1 MLEKRWKYPEIPNK
15 EIVDALS
22 ADINVGHELAAI
34 LVQRGI
40 SDFEA
45 AKSFFR
51 PSLEQLHDPFLMKNM
66 DLAVDRLIS
75 ALDNKEHI
83 LIYGDYDVDGTTSV
97 TLVYSFLSKIHDRIT
112 YYIPDRYTEGYG
124 VSKAGIQFAIDNQVG
139 LIISLDCGIK
149 SSARVAEAK
158 AAGIDF
164 IICDHHNPDS
174 NDMPDALAVL
184 DAKQHDCAYPYKE
197 LSGCGVG
204 FKFMQA
210 FCMRTGRD
218 LAELFSYLDLVVIS
232 IASDIV
238 PITGENRVLAYFGL
252 EVLNKNPRPG
262 VKALI
267 EFSGMKKEVDITSIV
282 FGIGPRINA
291 AGRIEHARD
300 AVKLLLEDDPE
311 KIEFFAAVVNNNNS
325 FRRDI
330 DSRITDE
337 ALEMIHSDGF
347 ANARSTVLFN
357 PEWHKGVIGIVASRC
372 IERYYRP
379 TVILT
384 ESNGYAT
391 GSARS
396 IAGFD
401 LYEAICRCS
410 DLLEQFGGHTHAAGL
425 SLKTEKISEFR
436 SRFEAITQ
444 EVLSEEDMVPV
455 QNVDYL
461 LSFDKINFKFSNII
475 KQMGPYGPG
484 NLNPVFVSE
493 NVYISGNSRLLK
505 DKHLKMNLMQKGCE
519 QVLDAIGFNL
529 GVYYDQIR
537 SGQEFNICYSVEEN
551 TFNGKTTL
559 QLNIKDIKFSN

>member
-1 MLEKRWKYPEIPNK
+1 MLQKRWKFPDKPKK
-15 EIVDALS
+15 ELIDSLS
-22 ADINVGHELAAI
+22 AEINVGHELAAI

-40 SDFEA
+40 VDFES
-45 AKSFFR
+45 AKNFFR
-51 PSLEQLHDPFLMKNM
+51 PSLDQLHDPFLMKNM
-66 DLAVDRLIS
+66 ETAVNRLIT
-75 ALDNKEHI
+75 ALENNEHI

-97 TLVYSFLSKIHDRIT
+97 TLLYSFLSKIHNRIT

-149 SSARVAEAK
+149 SSARVADAK

-164 IICDHHNPDS
+164 IICDHHNPDV
-174 NDMPDALAVL
+174 NDMPDAFAIL
-184 DAKQHDCAYPYKE
+184 DAKQHDCPYPYKE

-204 FKFMQA
+204 FKLLQG
-210 FCMRTGRD
+210 FCIRTGRD
-218 LAELFSYLDLVVIS
+218 QSILYSYLDLVAIS

-267 EFSGMKKEVDITSIV
+267 DFSGMKKEVDITSIV

-300 AVKLLLEDDPE
+300 AVKLLLEEDSE
-311 KIEFFAAVVNNNNS
+311 KIEFFATVVNNNNS

-330 DSRITDE
+330 DSQITDE
-337 ALEMIHSDGF
+337 ALEMINSDGF

-372 IERYYRP
+372 IEHYYRP
-379 TVILT
+379 TVIFT

-410 DLLEQFGGHTHAAGL
+410 DLLEQFGGHTYAAGL
-425 SLKTEKISEFR
+425 SLKKDNIAEFKT
-436 SRFEAITQ
+436 RFESITQ
-444 EVLSEEDMVPV
+444 EMLTEEDMIPV

-461 LSFDKINFKFSNII
+461 LSFDKINFKFSTII

-493 NVYISGNSRLLK
+493 NVYVSGNSKLLK
-505 DKHLKMNLMQKGCE
+505 EKHLKMSLMQQGNN
-519 QVLDAIGFNL
+519 QILDAIGFNL
-529 GVYYDQIR
+529 GMYYEQIR
-537 SGQEFNICYSVEEN
+537 SGQEFKICYSVEEN

-559 QLNIKDIKFSN
+559 QLNIKDIKFNN

>member
-1 MLEKRWKYPEIPNK
+1 MLEKRWKYPEKPVK
-15 EIVDALS
+15 ELVDALS
-22 ADINVGHELAAI
+22 AEINVGQELAAI

-40 SDFEA
+40 TGFDT
-45 AKSFFR
+45 AKNFFR
-51 PSLEQLHDPFLMKNM
+51 PSLDQLHDPFLMKDM
-66 DLAVDRLIS
+66 GIAVERLIL
-75 ALDNKEHI
+75 ALEKKEHI

-97 TLVYSFLSKIHDRIT
+97 TLVYSFLSKFHDRIT

-124 VSKAGIQFAIDNQVG
+124 VSKAGIQFAIENQVD

-149 SSARVAEAK
+149 SSERVAEAK

-164 IICDHHNPDS
+164 IICDHHNPDL
-174 NDMPDALAVL
+174 NDMPDALAIL
-184 DAKQHDCAYPYKE
+184 DPKQHDCLYPYKE

-204 FKFMQA
+204 FKFLQA
-210 FCMRTGRD
+210 YCLRTGHD
-218 LAELFSYLDLVVIS
+218 LADLFSYLDLLAIS

-238 PITGENRVLAYFGL
+238 PITGENRILAYFGL
-252 EVLNKNPRPG
+252 EVLNKSPRPG

-267 EFSGMKKEVDITSIV
+267 DFSSLRKEVDITTIV

-300 AVKLLLEDDPE
+300 AVKLLLESDPE
-311 KIEFFAAVVNNNNS
+311 KIEFFASVVNNTNS

-330 DSRITDE
+330 DSNITQE
-337 ALEMIHSDGF
+337 ALEMIHSDG
-347 ANARSTVLFN
+347 AINARSTVLFN

-384 ESNGYAT
+384 EANGFAT

-410 DLLEQFGGHTHAAGL
+410 DLLEQFGGHTYAAGL
-425 SLKTEKISEFR
+425 SLKTDNIAEFR
-436 SRFEAITQ
+436 TRFEAITQ
-444 EVLSEEDMVPV
+444 EILSEEDMIPII
-455 QNVDYL
+455 NVDYL
-461 LSFDKINFKFSNII
+461 LSFDKIQFKFFNII
-475 KQMGPYGPG
+475 QQMAPFGPG

-493 NVYISGNSRLLK
+493 NVYISGKFRLLK
-505 DKHLKMNLMQKGCE
+505 DKHLKMNLMQRGSD
-519 QVLDAIGFNL
+519 QILDAIGFNL
-529 GVYYDQIR
+529 GHYFDQVA
-537 SGQEFNICYSVEEN
+537 SGREFAICYSVEEN
-551 TFNGKTTL
+551 TFNGKTSL

>member
-1 MLEKRWKYPEIPNK
+1 MLEKRWKFPEKPIT
-15 EIVDALS
+15 ELVDALS
-22 ADINVGHELAAI
+22 AEINVGQELASI

-40 SDFEA
+40 SSYDA

-51 PSLEQLHDPFLMKNM
+51 PSLDHLHDPFLMKDM
-66 DLAVDRLIS
+66 EKAVERLIL
-75 ALDNKEHI
+75 ALDKKEHI

-97 TLVYSFLSKIHDRIT
+97 TLVYSFLSKFHDRIT

-124 VSKAGIQFAIDNQVG
+124 VSKAGIQFAIENQVG

-149 SSARVAEAK
+149 SSERVAEAK

-164 IICDHHNPDS
+164 IICDHHNPDIS
-174 NDMPDALAVL
+174 DMPDALAIL
-184 DAKQHDCAYPYKE
+184 DPKQHDCLYPYKE

-204 FKFMQA
+204 FKFLQA
-210 FCMRTGRD
+210 YCLRTGYD
-218 LAELFSYLDLVVIS
+218 LADLFSYLDLLAIS

-238 PITGENRVLAYFGL
+238 PITGENRILAYFGL
-252 EVLNKNPRPG
+252 EGLNKNPRPG

-267 EFSGMKKEVDITSIV
+267 EFSGLRKEVDITTIV

-291 AGRIEHARD
+291 AGRIEHARN
-300 AVKLLLEDDPE
+300 AVELLLESDPE
-311 KIEFFAAVVNNNNS
+311 KIEFFASVVNNTNS

-330 DSRITDE
+330 DSNITQE
-337 ALEMIHSDGF
+337 ALEMIHLDG
-347 ANARSTVLFN
+347 AINARSTVLFN

-379 TVILT
+379 TIILT
-384 ESNGYAT
+384 EANGFAT

-410 DLLEQFGGHTHAAGL
+410 DLLEQFGGHTYAAGL
-425 SLKTEKISEFR
+425 SLKIDKIAEFKT
-436 SRFEAITQ
+436 RFEAITQ
-444 EVLSEEDMVPV
+444 EVLSEEDMIPV
-455 QNVDYL
+455 INVDYL
-461 LSFDKINFKFSNII
+461 LSFNKIHFKFFNII
-475 KQMGPYGPG
+475 QQMAPFGPG

-493 NVYISGNSRLLK
+493 NVYISGKSRLLK
-505 DKHLKMNLMQKGCE
+505 DKHLKMNLMQKGSD

-529 GVYYDQIR
+529 GHCFDQVA
-537 SGQEFNICYSVEEN
+537 SGREFDICYSVEEN
-551 TFNGKTTL
+551 TFNGKTSL
-559 QLNIKDIKFSN
+559 QLNIKDIKFNN